1 MRVIDS
7 MVKTGER
14 FFRWR
19 SYLPFLL
26 LPILVGSFFG
36 VKYPTGE
43 HSAGLLWEMGCFL
56 ISLSGF
62 TIRCLTVG
70 TIPSGTSGRNTT
82 RQAARLLNTT
92 GMYSLVRHP
101 LYLGNYFVLLG
112 ISLFPRAW
120 YLPII
125 TSVLFL
131 LYYERIVVCEEE
143 FLEERFG
150 DEFKSW
156 VARTPAFF
164 PRSFRS
170 YVRPSVPFSW
180 RTVLRREGSG
190 LFSLGMAFWIM
201 DILEDLFAGRALT
214 FDPVWTFIMAGA
226 FLLFIVL
233 RYLRKAG
240 FLVVSNR

>member
-7 MVKTGER
+7 MAKTGER

-19 SYLPFLL
+19 SYLPLLL
-26 LPILVGSFFG
+26 LPLFVVSFIG
-36 VKYPTGE
+36 AKDRTLGDVDD
-43 HSAGLLWEMGCFL
+43 LLWELGCFVV
-56 ISLSGF
+56 SLFGLAIRIA
-62 TIRCLTVG
+62 TIG
-70 TIPSGTSGRNTT
+70 TIASGTSGRNTLT
-82 RQAARLLNTT
+82 QAARSLNTT
-92 GMYSLVRHP
+92 GIYSLVRHP

-120 YLPII
+120 YLPVI

-150 DEFKSW
+150 DEFRNWAAS
-156 VARTPAFF
+156 TPAFL
-164 PRSFRS
+164 PRSFRL

-180 RTVLRREGSG
+180 RTVFRREGSG
-190 LFSLGMAFWIM
+190 LFSLGIAFWIM
-201 DILEDLFAGRALT
+201 DMIEDLFAKRTLT
-214 FDPVWTFIMAGA
+214 FDPVWTVIMAGA